1 MVTQMKDFNV
11 SSESSGMFT
20 YVRNTGTH
28 LSTLTRIL
36 GVCTA
41 VGIFLN
47 QRHERARSSDR
58 RITHTSISPRKEA
71 STAIRSPVLNYSC
84 KWHRCLNYHALSALL
99 RDAFGRSGVPG

>member
-41 VGIFLN
+41 VG
-47 QRHERARSSDR
+47 
-58 RITHTSISPRKEA
+58 K
-71 STAIRSPVLNYSC
+71 
-84 KWHRCLNYHALSALL
+84 
-99 RDAFGRSGVPG
+99 

>member
-41 VGIFLN
+41 VGKLIIIFIGLIIYFFHILYIYFIYIIN
-47 QRHERARSSDR
+47 
-58 RITHTSISPRKEA
+58 K
-71 STAIRSPVLNYSC
+71 
-84 KWHRCLNYHALSALL
+84 
-99 RDAFGRSGVPG
+99 